1 VSAPPPATIEV
12 SDLARRF
19 GSVQALQDVSFEVEP
34 GEFVGLIG
42 HNGAGKT
49 TALRI
54 LTGQL
59 PPSSGSVRV
68 AGIDVQAEPR
78 LARAAMGYTPEQP
91 ELYDYLTAREMLE
104 FVAEVRGRGD
114 LQAAL
119 DLAGLGEDAD
129 RLIREYS
136 QGMRRR
142 TALAAAVLARPPVL
156 IFDEALNGLDPPSA
170 ARVKEHLADL
180 CREDH
185 AVLLS
190 THVLETVERIAH
202 RVVMLAHGRVVAD
215 ERVADIGQEGLE
227 RLFLERI
234 EESHR
239 RSATGEQPPSDGS
252 QS

>member
-1 VSAPPPATIEV
+1 MSTPPPATV
-12 SDLARRF
+12 SVSELTRRF
-19 GSVQALQDVSFEVEP
+19 GNVQALQGVSFEVEP
-34 GEFVGLIG
+34 GQFVGLIG

-59 PPSSGSVRV
+59 PPTSGSVRV
-68 AGIDVQAEPR
+68 AGIDVQAQPR
-78 LARAAMGYTPEQP
+78 EARAAMGYTPEQP
-91 ELYDYLTAREMLE
+91 ELYDYLTARELLE
-104 FVAEVRGRGD
+104 FVAEVRGGGD

-142 TALAAAVLARPPVL
+142 TALAAAVLSRPPVL

-180 CREDH
+180 CRSGH

-215 ERVADIGQEGLE
+215 ERVDDIGQEGLE

-234 EESHR
+234 AS
-239 RSATGEQPPSDGS
+239 SL
-252 QS
+252 

>member
-1 VSAPPPATIEV
+1 MTTPLPATIELEDV
-12 SDLARRF
+12 HRSF
-19 GSVQALQDVSFEVEP
+19 GAVQALRGVSFRVQP

-59 PPSSGSVRV
+59 PPSSGGVRV
-68 AGIDVQAEPR
+68 AGLDVLAQPR
-78 LARAAMGYTPEQP
+78 EARAAMGYTPEHP
-91 ELYDYLTAREMLE
+91 ELYEYLTARELLE
-104 FVAEVRGRGD
+104 FVAQVRGGGD

-119 DLAGLGEDAD
+119 DLAALGEDAD

-142 TALAAAVLARPPVL
+142 TALAAAVVARPPVL
-156 IFDEALNGLDPPSA
+156 VFDEALNGLDPPSA
-170 ARVKEHLADL
+170 ARVKEHLAAL
-180 CREDH
+180 CAQGH
-185 AVLLS
+185 CVLLS
-190 THVLETVERIAH
+190 THVLETVERIAD

-215 ERVADIGQEGLE
+215 ERVEEIGQEGLE

-234 EESHR
+234 AQSHGAA
-239 RSATGEQPPSDGS
+239 ST
-252 QS
+252 